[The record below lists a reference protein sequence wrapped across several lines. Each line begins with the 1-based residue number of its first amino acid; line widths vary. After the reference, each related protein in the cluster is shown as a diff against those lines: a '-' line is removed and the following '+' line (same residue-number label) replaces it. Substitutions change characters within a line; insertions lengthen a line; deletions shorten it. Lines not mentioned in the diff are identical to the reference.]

1 EKTIA
6 EAHRALQPYDDAF
19 IIDHDKNSRPNLI
32 RKVTKVSPRHEK
44 AQVKK
49 FTGSDLRQLLQPFK
63 NDQRIPGPRTRPFG
77 WLLKGLA
84 VK

>member
-1 EKTIA
+1 MIA
-6 EAHRALQPYDDAF
+6 EAHRILQPDDDAF
-19 IIDHDKNSRPNLI
+19 LMVHDKSSRPNLI
-32 RKVTKVSPRHEK
+32 RKVTKVAPRHEK

-63 NDQRIPGPRTRPFG
+63 NDQRIPGPRMRPFG

>member
-1 EKTIA
+1 MIA
-6 EAHRALQPYDDAF
+6 EAHKALQPDDDAF

-32 RKVTKVSPRHEK
+32 RKVTKASPRHEK

-49 FTGSDLRQLLQPFK
+49 FTGSDLRQLLQPFN
-63 NDQRIPGPRTRPFG
+63 NDRRIPGSRMRPFG